1 MAVMVMH
8 VCFLQFPVCLFS
20 TILKK
25 MKGLLTLFTFT
36 GFPHKLTLPDPVIT
50 LDDTKRKFNLSAV
63 NSPGRS
69 LSDSITLQSL
79 TFTLHSTQSLCS
91 TGSMTHRCA
100 ESRASSTFPV
110 FHALEVVALGMEEYT

>member
-69 LSDSITLQSL
+69 LSDSV
-79 TFTLHSTQSLCS
+79 TQSPYSHSHSPS
-91 TGSMTHRCA
+91 TPLSHSA
-100 ESRASSTFPV
+100 PPAP
-110 FHALEVVALGMEEYT
+110 